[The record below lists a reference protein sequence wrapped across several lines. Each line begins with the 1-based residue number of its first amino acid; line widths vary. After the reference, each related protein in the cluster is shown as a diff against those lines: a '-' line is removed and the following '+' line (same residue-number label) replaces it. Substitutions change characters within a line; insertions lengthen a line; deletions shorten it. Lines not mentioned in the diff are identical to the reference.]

1 MSYPR
6 TERQARFVKLADDL
20 AAPLA
25 ARAEQVDRDNAFP
38 YENFRDLHAAGYLA
52 LTIPEKYGGQ
62 GANVLEYALAQ
73 ERIARACGSTGLASS
88 MHLSLLGRIAEIGL
102 WPEEIY
108 AGICQDVIAN
118 GALINAANSEP
129 DLGSPSRGALP
140 STTAERT
147 PHGWRINGR
156 KRWASLAP
164 ALTYVYSLATV
175 IDGDTPPHRAN
186 FLIPTNAPGVRVEET
201 WDNLGMRGTASH
213 DIVYD
218 NVDVSSDARLPAD
231 SGGNPNDI
239 SVWHLGP
246 SAAVYLG
253 IAQAARDGAVEFAR
267 NRKPNGM
274 TTSIAEL
281 QTIQHRIAEMEL
293 LLLQTRT
300 LLYTTLDAW
309 VEEPERR
316 GELGWQLVAA
326 KYTVTNTTLR
336 VTDLALRVAGSA
348 GLFNGS
354 PLQRYFRD
362 ARTALGHP
370 PMEDAVLTLIGKT
383 ALGLIPPAPAAP
395 PGPASYGAVK
405 EAVPA

>member
-6 TERQARFVKLADDL
+6 TSRQAQFIQLADEL
-20 AAPLA
+20 AAPIA
-25 ARAEQVDRDNAFP
+25 ARAEAIAAANTFP
-38 YENFRDLHAAGYLA
+38 TENFRDLHAAGYLA
-52 LTIPEKYGGQ
+52 LTIPTTFGGQ
-62 GANVLEYALAQ
+62 GASVLEYALAQ
-73 ERIARACGSTGLASS
+73 ERLARACGSTGLAAS
-88 MHLSLLGRIAEIGL
+88 MHLSLLGRITEVGL
-102 WPEEIY
+102 WPESIFS
-108 AGICQDVIAN
+108 AICQDVVAN
-118 GALINAANSEP
+118 GALINAVNSEP

-147 PHGWRINGR
+147 PNGWRINGR

-164 ALTYVYSLATV
+164 ALSYIYSLATV
-175 IDGDTPPHRAN
+175 TDGDKPPHRGN
-186 FLIPTNAPGVRVEET
+186 FLIPAQAPGVRIEET

-213 DIVYD
+213 DIIFD
-218 NVDVSSDARLPAD
+218 NVEIPFEHHLPAD
-231 SGGNPNDI
+231 AGGNPNEI

-253 IAQAARDGAVEFAR
+253 IAQAARDEAVEFAQS
-267 NRKPNGM
+267 RKPNGLA
-274 TTSIAEL
+274 TSIAEL
-281 QTIQHRIAEMEL
+281 PAIQHKIAEIEL

-300 LLYTTLDAW
+300 LLYTTLEQW
-309 VEEPERR
+309 LEEPGRR

-326 KYTVTNTTLR
+326 KYTVTTTALR

-348 GLFNGS
+348 GLSYRS

-383 ALGLIPPAPAAP
+383 ALGLIPTAAP
-395 PGPASYGAVK
+395 VAANGAAR